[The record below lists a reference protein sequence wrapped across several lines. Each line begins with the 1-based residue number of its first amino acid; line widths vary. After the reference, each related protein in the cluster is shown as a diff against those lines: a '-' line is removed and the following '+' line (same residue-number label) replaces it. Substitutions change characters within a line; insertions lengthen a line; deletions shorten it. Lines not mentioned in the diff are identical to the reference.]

1 MKRAETLKE
10 GWMRVFGEGAAR
22 SERARIEVYEG
33 LVGEYRRDKE
43 KNGRD

>member
-1 MKRAETLKE
+1 ME
-10 GWMRVFGEGAAR
+10 MFGEGETR

-33 LVGEYRRDKE
+33 LIGEYRRDKE